1 MDGVK
6 EKAKALFAK
15 AKEGVKKISKKAWI
29 IIAAVLVILI
39 VAVAIILTLNKK
51 DYAVLVTQ
59 VSDTEAADI
68 LTFLEG
74 RGVTDYRVEDENT
87 ILVPE
92 RQAAAL
98 KGAVLMANLN
108 NTGHYYYMTNLSS
121 FSTNEERATI
131 QRYDL
136 ENDMAATIRT
146 FENVVD
152 ATVYITPGENRAYV
166 LDSGN
171 VINATAAV
179 TVTMVQ
185 GTLLSDGQAEAIQQL
200 VANAV
205 QGLEFESVS
214 IHDTAGNIYL
224 TGEALSSDASAL
236 KLQLQQSFENRIRT
250 QILQVLT
257 PFFGEDNVKVGVTCE
272 VEIDRTTTQGKD
284 IFLPP
289 YAEDGST
296 DGRGI
301 RESEAWTYYVGR
313 PGENVPGGLVGT
325 EVNSDLLEQVEAEAG
340 PEEGDRT
347 IGGSNQID
355 YEHSY
360 REYESDN
367 NGVVRMT
374 DCSVAVSIN
383 ARTAGDFNVDNIRY
397 HVARAANITGEL
409 DPVTGEEYLDGKISV
424 VSMDFYN
431 PDANVGP
438 FGPDGATLGGIRLQL
453 WMLIAGGVGLLLFI
467 LLLIVIL
474 LLRRK
479 RRKKREEEEE
489 RQRQATEAMMREAGL
504 ALGAEE
510 AEDGADVMDLEM
522 EKGMELRRDIRQ
534 FAQDNPEIAAQM
546 LKLWLRGG
554 NDNG

>member
-6 EKAKALFAK
+6 EKAKALFGK
-15 AKEGVKKISKKAWI
+15 AKEGVKKVPKKAWI
-29 IIAAVLVILI
+29 VIAAVLVVLI
-39 VAVAIILTLNKK
+39 VVIAVMLTLNKK

-74 RGVTDYRVEDENT
+74 RGVTDYRVDAENT

-92 RQAAAL
+92 GQVAAL

-108 NTGHYYYMTNLSS
+108 NTGHYYYLNNLSS

-171 VINATAAV
+171 VVKATASV
-179 TVTMVQ
+179 KVTMAQ
-185 GTLLSDGQAEAIQQL
+185 GTMLSDGQAEAIQRL
-200 VANAV
+200 VGSAV
-205 QGLEFESVS
+205 QGLEFESVD
-214 IHDTAGNIYL
+214 IVDTAGNIYL
-224 TGEALSSDASAL
+224 TGDVLSGDASAL

-257 PFFGEDNVKVGVTCE
+257 PFFGEDNVKVGVTCD

-284 IFLPP
+284 VLLPP

-301 RESEAWTYYVGR
+301 RSSEAWTYYVTR
-313 PGENVPGGLVGT
+313 PGEELPGGVVGT
-325 EVNSDLLEQVEAEAG
+325 EVNSDLPEQVEAGATPEAN
-340 PEEGDRT
+340 DRA

-431 PDANVGP
+431 PDADVGP
-438 FGPDGATLGGIRLQL
+438 FDGTATLGGFRVQL
-453 WMLIAGGVGLLLFI
+453 WMLIAAGVGLLLFI
-467 LLLIVIL
+467 ILLTVIL
-474 LLRRK
+474 LLRK
-479 RRKKREEEEE
+479 KKRKKREEEEE
-489 RQRQATEAMMREAGL
+489 RQRLEAEAMMRERGL
-504 ALGAEE
+504 ALEAEE
-510 AEDGADVMDLEM
+510 AEGGVDVMELDM
-522 EKGMELRRDIRQ
+522 EAGMELRRDIRQ
-534 FAQDNPEIAAQM
+534 FAKDNPEIAAQM
-546 LKLWLRGG
+546 IKIWMRGG
-554 NDNG
+554 EDNG

>member
-15 AKEGVKKISKKAWI
+15 AKEGVKKVSKKVWI
-29 IIAAVLVILI
+29 IIAAVLVVLI
-39 VAVAIILTLNKK
+39 VAIAIMLTLNKK

-59 VSDTEAADI
+59 VSDMEAADI

-74 RGVTDYRVEDENT
+74 RGVTNYRVDDENT

-92 RQAAAL
+92 GQVAAL

-108 NTGHYYYMTNLSS
+108 NTGHYYYLSNLSS

-136 ENDMAATIRT
+136 QEDIAATIRT

-152 ATVYITPGENRAYV
+152 ATVFITPGENRAYV

-171 VINATAAV
+171 VVKATASV
-179 TVTMVQ
+179 KVTMAQ
-185 GTLLSDGQAEAIQQL
+185 GTMLSDGQAEAIQRL
-200 VANAV
+200 VGGAV
-205 QGLEFESVS
+205 QGLEFEAIDIV
-214 IHDTAGNIYL
+214 DTAGNIYL
-224 TGEALSSDASAL
+224 TGDVLSGDASAL

-257 PFFGEDNVKVGVTCE
+257 PFFGEDNVKVGVTCD

-284 IFLPP
+284 ILLPP

-301 RESEAWTYYVGR
+301 RGSEAWTYYVTR
-313 PGENVPGGLVGT
+313 PGEELPGGVVGT
-325 EVNSDLLEQVEAEAG
+325 EVNSDLPEQVEAGATPEAN
-340 PEEGDRT
+340 DRA

-383 ARTAGDFNVDNIRY
+383 ARTAGDFDVNNIRY
-397 HVARAANITGEL
+397 HVARAANIVGDL
-409 DPVTGEEYLDGKISV
+409 DPVTGEEYLEGKISV
-424 VSMDFYN
+424 VSMDFYD
-431 PDANVGP
+431 PNVGAP
-438 FGPDGATLGGIRLQL
+438 PALAGGSGIFGVQL
-453 WMLIAGGVGLLLFI
+453 WVLIAAGVGLLLFI
-467 LLLIVIL
+467 LVLIIIL
-474 LLRRK
+474 VLRRK
-479 RRKKREEEEE
+479 KQKKRAEEEE
-489 RQRQATEAMMREAGL
+489 RRRLEAEAMMREAGL
-504 ALGAEE
+504 SLEAEE
-510 AEDGADVMDLEM
+510 AEGGADVMELDM
-522 EKGMELRRDIRQ
+522 EVGMELRRDIRQ

-554 NDNG
+554 DENGG